1 MDKDTQEKI
10 TKLQMMEQNL
20 QNLLAQRQQFTT
32 QLAEIEG
39 AVKELATK
47 EPVYKLVGNILVKSE
62 PEALKAELSQKKEL
76 VELRIKSLEKQENQ
90 MRDRSAQL
98 KEEVMKTINKEQ

>member
-39 AVKELATK
+39 AVKELDTK

-62 PEALKAELSQKKEL
+62 PAKLKEELSQKKEL

-90 MRDRSAQL
+90 MRDRSSQL
-98 KEEVMKTINKEQ
+98 KEEVMKTISKEQ

>member
-10 TKLQMMEQNL
+10 TKLQMMEQNM

-39 AVKELATK
+39 AVKELDTK

-62 PEALKAELSQKKEL
+62 PSRLKEELSQKKEL

-98 KEEVMKTINKEQ
+98 KEEVMKTISKEQ